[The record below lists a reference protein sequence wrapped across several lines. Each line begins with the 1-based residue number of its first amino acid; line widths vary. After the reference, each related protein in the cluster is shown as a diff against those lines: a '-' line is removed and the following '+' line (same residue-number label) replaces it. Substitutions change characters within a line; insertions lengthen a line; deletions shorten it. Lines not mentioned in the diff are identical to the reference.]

1 MKTKIVDVSEE
12 KQAKKVY
19 NCSHID
25 CHVVCAV
32 ITLCF
37 VLLGVFVFFGA
48 VGRIIEAVR
57 DLGLSVAYYFCE
69 LFFIPHN
76 ITPTVNTFPKIPFF
90 NFIGGAEAPDIPI
103 PEDWQTFAD
112 NWSVYWQ
119 LWASGEN
126 FLAYLSSFEQLL
138 IILSQ
143 SLLIIVPAI
152 LIAYIL
158 FSRLLKNQNNDYDKD
173 SRPLQIFKR
182 VSSVTY
188 RPVRAWLLRF
198 LGFVRDN
205 GIYWKTWLALWL
217 FYFNIFTIFLEFIA
231 FYLYFVVSF
240 DFTTIYRQVYKLLL
254 DLWTGLTF
262 FPLWIWA
269 IAVIVF
275 LSFMARKVA
284 YSRLRHDERKN
295 RGFLNERGV
304 VTIVGGVMGAG
315 KTAFITDM
323 ALSAEVQL
331 RDQAFEIILECDLK
345 FPYFPWCN
353 LENELKRAIT
363 FHQVFSVPSCKAWL
377 QKKRQRWE
385 KSSCRAKIFNYD
397 YERYGLECDDK
408 LKVSAVWSVAE
419 DYACAYFIYTVQSS
433 LLLANYSIRVDGLLS
448 YLGNFP
454 LWNSDFFS
462 RDSRMQ
468 EAYSRHAHI
477 LDFDMLRLGK
487 ILLKDNPNRNAFGF
501 GVYVISEIDKER
513 KNTPELSEVKR
524 NTEECNQKNDLF
536 GVLLKMSRHACVI
549 ANRVFVKV
557 LADLQRFGSLGGDVR
572 ELGEVVT
579 IEAQSEIV
587 PVLPFFS
594 PFHFFALLYDW
605 LFSRF
610 INLYTRYRYIRADN
624 TLSMYLFKG
633 LTAVMQRHYK
643 AVCNTFG
650 CGILSLSVESG
661 KMDGEQL
668 SRRWYKMPKKVYAN
682 RYSTDCL
689 AGIFERRSAQ
699 NNVGLDD
706 LREYAGGRATWE
718 ELQLQ
723 HSFFQNDM
731 ELVNRSAEIDVA
743 EQNNVS
749 VSELPAASEEP
760 GVSPGGRDLG
770 YDPITIP
777 CNGSIKK

>member
-19 NCSHID
+19 NRSHID

-188 RPVRAWLLRF
+188 RPVRAWLLSF
-198 LGFVRDN
+198 FGFVRDN

-262 FPLWIWA
+262 FPLWVWA

-275 LSFMARKVA
+275 LSFMARNIA

-448 YLGNFP
+448 DLGNFP

-468 EAYSRHAHI
+468 QAYSRHAHI

-513 KNTPELSEVKR
+513 KNTPELAEVKR
-524 NTEECNQKNDLF
+524 NTDECNQKNDLF

-610 INLYTRYRYIRADN
+610 TNLYTRYRYIRADN
-624 TLSMYLFKG
+624 TLSMYLLKG
-633 LTAVMQRHYK
+633 LTAAMQRHYT

-689 AGIFERRSAQ
+689 AGIFERRAEQ

-731 ELVNRSAEIDVA
+731 ELVNRSVEIDVA

-749 VSELPAASEEP
+749 VSELPAASGEP

>member
-1 MKTKIVDVSEE
+1 MKTKSVNVLEE
-12 KQAKKVY
+12 RQAKRVY
-19 NCSHID
+19 NRSHID

-90 NFIGGAEAPDIPI
+90 NFMGGAEAPDIPI

-454 LWNSDFFS
+454 LWNSDFFR

-468 EAYSRHAHI
+468 QAYSRHAHI

>member
-1 MKTKIVDVSEE
+1 M
-12 KQAKKVY
+12 
-19 NCSHID
+19 
-25 CHVVCAV
+25 
-32 ITLCF
+32 
-37 VLLGVFVFFGA
+37 
-48 VGRIIEAVR
+48 
-57 DLGLSVAYYFCE
+57 
-69 LFFIPHN
+69 
-76 ITPTVNTFPKIPFF
+76 
-90 NFIGGAEAPDIPI
+90 
-103 PEDWQTFAD
+103 
-112 NWSVYWQ
+112 
-119 LWASGEN
+119 
-126 FLAYLSSFEQLL
+126 
-138 IILSQ
+138 
-143 SLLIIVPAI
+143 
-152 LIAYIL
+152 
-158 FSRLLKNQNNDYDKD
+158 
-173 SRPLQIFKR
+173 
-182 VSSVTY
+182 
-188 RPVRAWLLRF
+188 
-198 LGFVRDN
+198 
-205 GIYWKTWLALWL
+205 
-217 FYFNIFTIFLEFIA
+217 
-231 FYLYFVVSF
+231 
-240 DFTTIYRQVYKLLL
+240 
-254 DLWTGLTF
+254 
-262 FPLWIWA
+262 
-269 IAVIVF
+269 
-275 LSFMARKVA
+275 
-284 YSRLRHDERKN
+284 
-295 RGFLNERGV
+295 
-304 VTIVGGVMGAG
+304 
-315 KTAFITDM
+315 
-323 ALSAEVQL
+323 
-331 RDQAFEIILECDLK
+331 
-345 FPYFPWCN
+345 
-353 LENELKRAIT
+353 
-363 FHQVFSVPSCKAWL
+363 PSCKAWL

-385 KSSCRAKIFNYD
+385 KSPCRAKVFNYD

-408 LKVSAVWSVAE
+408 LKVSDVWAVAE

-433 LLLANYSIRVDGLLS
+433 LLLANYSIRVDGLL
-448 YLGNFP
+448 YDLGNFP

-462 RDSRMQ
+462 RDSRLQ
-468 EAYSRHAHI
+468 QAYSRHAHI

-513 KNTPELSEVKR
+513 KNTPELAEVKR

-610 INLYTRYRYIRADN
+610 TNLYTRYRYIRADN
-624 TLSMYLFKG
+624 TLSMYLLKG

>member
-1 MKTKIVDVSEE
+1 MKTKSVNVLEE
-12 KQAKKVY
+12 RQAKRVY
-19 NCSHID
+19 NRSHID

-90 NFIGGAEAPDIPI
+90 NFMGGAEAPDIPI

-284 YSRLRHDERKN
+284 YFRLRHDERKN

-454 LWNSDFFS
+454 LWNSDFFR

-468 EAYSRHAHI
+468 QAYSRHAHI

-760 GVSPGGRDLG
+760 GVSPGGRYLG

>member
-1 MKTKIVDVSEE
+1 MKAKSVAVSEE
-12 KQAKKVY
+12 KQAKRVY
-19 NCSHID
+19 NRLHID

-205 GIYWKTWLALWL
+205 GIYWKVWLALWL

-231 FYLYFVVSF
+231 FYMYFVVSF

-262 FPLWIWA
+262 FPFWVWA

-408 LKVSAVWSVAE
+408 LKVSVVWSVAE

-468 EAYSRHAHI
+468 QAYSRHAHI

-513 KNTPELSEVKR
+513 KNTPELAEVKR
-524 NTEECNQKNDLF
+524 NTDECNQKNDLF

-610 INLYTRYRYIRADN
+610 TNLYTRYRYIRADN
-624 TLSMYLFKG
+624 TLSMYLLKG
-633 LTAVMQRHYK
+633 LTAAMQRHYT

-689 AGIFERRSAQ
+689 AGIFERRAEQ

-731 ELVNRSAEIDVA
+731 ELVNRSVEIDVA

-749 VSELPAASEEP
+749 VSELPAASGEP

>member
-1 MKTKIVDVSEE
+1 MKTKSVNVLEE
-12 KQAKKVY
+12 RQAKRVY
-19 NCSHID
+19 NRSHID

-90 NFIGGAEAPDIPI
+90 NFMGGAEAPDIPI

-454 LWNSDFFS
+454 LWNSDFFR

-468 EAYSRHAHI
+468 QAYSRHAHI

-501 GVYVISEIDKER
+501 GVYVITEIDKER

-524 NTEECNQKNDLF
+524 NTDECNRKNDLF

-610 INLYTRYRYIRADN
+610 TNLYTRYRYIRADN
-624 TLSMYLFKG
+624 TLSMYLLKG
-633 LTAVMQRHYK
+633 LTAAMQRPIRQYVTRLAAEYCRCRSK
-643 AVCNTFG
+643 AGKWTENSCRGV
-650 CGILSLSVESG
+650 GIKCRRRYMRTVIQRTVLPESLS
-661 KMDGEQL
+661 
-668 SRRWYKMPKKVYAN
+668 
-682 RYSTDCL
+682 
-689 AGIFERRSAQ
+689 
-699 NNVGLDD
+699 
-706 LREYAGGRATWE
+706 
-718 ELQLQ
+718 
-723 HSFFQNDM
+723 
-731 ELVNRSAEIDVA
+731 DV
-743 EQNNVS
+743 QS
-749 VSELPAASEEP
+749 K
-760 GVSPGGRDLG
+760 
-770 YDPITIP
+770 TM
-777 CNGSIKK
+777 

>member
-1 MKTKIVDVSEE
+1 MKTKSVNVLEE
-12 KQAKKVY
+12 RQAKRVY
-19 NCSHID
+19 NRSHID

-37 VLLGVFVFFGA
+37 VLLGVLVFFGA

-262 FPLWIWA
+262 FPLWVWA

-363 FHQVFSVPSCKAWL
+363 FHQVFSVPSCVKWVERKAM
-377 QKKRQRWE
+377 RWH
-385 KSSCRAKIFNYD
+385 KSPCREKIFNYD
-397 YERYGLECDDK
+397 YERYGLQCDDK
-408 LKVSAVWSVAE
+408 LEVSDIWAVIK
-419 DYACAYFIYTVQSS
+419 DYACSYFIYTVQSS
-433 LLLANYSIRVDGLLS
+433 LLLANYSIRVDNLYS
-448 YLGNFP
+448 DLGNFP

-501 GVYVISEIDKER
+501 GVYVITEIDKER

-524 NTEECNQKNDLF
+524 NTDECNQKNDF
-536 GVLLKMSRHACVI
+536 FNVLLKMSRHACVI

-633 LTAVMQRHYK
+633 LTAVMQRHYT

-689 AGIFERRSAQ
+689 AGIFERRAAQ

-749 VSELPAASEEP
+749 VSELPAAFEEP